1 MTQLSL
7 QLPDDLTAA
16 AADLAERSGI
26 SLNAYITAALA
37 SRVAAQSKTEAFFK
51 QRAAGASRE
60 DFLAILNKA
69 GCGNPPMPGDELPV
83 VEQ

>member
-1 MTQLSL
+1 MTRLSL
-7 QLPDDLTAA
+7 HLPEDLKIA

-26 SLNAYITAALA
+26 SLNAYITAAVA
-37 SRVAAQSKTEAFFK
+37 SRVAAQTQTEAFFK
-51 QRAAGASRE
+51 QRTAGASRE

-69 GCGNPPMPGDELPV
+69 GRGNPPVPGDEIPA

>member
-37 SRVAAQSKTEAFFK
+37 SRVAAQSQTEAFFK

-69 GCGNPPMPGDELPV
+69 GRGNPPMPGDELPV